1 MSAEAVA
8 ATLPA
13 GGAEAARMRRILR
26 FSVGVTLTIALA
38 TAIAWPVSF
47 LSAVLIGL
55 LLSSPNPLSLR
66 AGFAFVAVVAIAMA
80 LSVMLAAL
88 LVPYPL
94 VFIAITGLL
103 LFRIF
108 FSASG
113 GGNPLAVL
121 WMIIG
126 LLLVPLLTM
135 SAPIAGLLIGVWI
148 TFGAAVAVGI
158 ALVVQ
163 ALIPE
168 PPADP
173 AGPAPASAGGAPDT
187 RARFRAAAI
196 STLAIMPL
204 MVLFYIFQL
213 TQHVVVLIFAAI
225 LSITAS
231 STAGSKMGVGLLV
244 ANIGGGVLTLVIYN
258 LLVAAPD
265 LPFFV
270 ALMFLTTLFVAQQ
283 RFSDKPTAS
292 LYGSALNTV
301 IIVIGSVTT
310 STAEADAKVYLRLI
324 QIGLA
329 VVYIVAAVGLLE
341 ALWPQRAD

>member
-8 ATLPA
+8 AAIPA
-13 GGAEAARMRRILR
+13 CGAEAARTRKVLR
-26 FSVGVTLTIALA
+26 FSIGVTLTMALA

-55 LLSSPNPLSLR
+55 LLSSPKPLSLR
-66 AGFAFVAVVAIAMA
+66 AGIAFVAVVATAMA
-80 LSVMLAAL
+80 LSVILAAV

-103 LFRIF
+103 LFRVF
-108 FSASG
+108 YAASG

-135 SAPIAGLLIGVWI
+135 SAPIAGIMIGVWI

-168 PPADP
+168 VPTDP
-173 AGPAPASAGGAPDT
+173 TWPASAPAGDAPDSAT
-187 RARFRAAAI
+187 RFRAAAI
-196 STLAIMPL
+196 STLAILPL
-204 MVLFYIFQL
+204 MVVFYVFQL

-244 ANIGGGVLTLVIYN
+244 ANIGGGVLALVIYK

-270 ALMFLTTLFVAQQ
+270 ALMFLTTLLIAQQ

-301 IIVIGSVTT
+301 LIVIGSVTT
-310 STAEADAKVYLRLI
+310 STAEADAKVYLRLV

-329 VVYIVAAVGLLE
+329 VVYIIAAVGLLE
-341 ALWPQRAD
+341 ALWPQKAD

>member
-1 MSAEAVA
+1 MSAEAIA
-8 ATLPA
+8 ETLP
-13 GGAEAARMRRILR
+13 GCGAEAARTRKILR
-26 FSVGVTLTIALA
+26 FSIGVTLTMALA

-55 LLSSPNPLSLR
+55 LLSSPTPLSLR
-66 AGFAFVAVVAIAMA
+66 TGFAFVAVVAIAMA
-80 LSVMLAAL
+80 LSVVLAAV
-88 LVPYPL
+88 LVPHPL
-94 VFIAITGLL
+94 VFLAITGLL

-108 FSASG
+108 HAASG

-126 LLLVPLLTM
+126 LLLVPLLMM
-135 SAPIAGLLIGVWI
+135 SAPVAGLLIGVWI
-148 TFGAAVAVGI
+148 TFGAMVAVGL
-158 ALVVQ
+158 ALLVQ

-168 PPADP
+168 PPTVPD
-173 AGPAPASAGGAPDT
+173 GPASAPVGGAPDPAT
-187 RARFRAAAI
+187 RFRAAAI

-204 MVLFYIFQL
+204 MVVFYVFQL
-213 TQHVVVLIFAAI
+213 TQHIVVLIFAAI
-225 LSITAS
+225 LAITAN
-231 STAGSKMGVGLLV
+231 STTGSKMGVGLLV

-265 LPFFV
+265 LQFFV
-270 ALMFLTTLFVAQQ
+270 ALMFLTALLVAQQ
-283 RFSDKPTAS
+283 RFSDKPNAS

-310 STAEADAKVYLRLI
+310 STAEADTKVYLRLI